1 VADIQKRGSYTPR
14 RSRERRAYQLVVT
27 GGIAGAVGVVSVVL
41 AVAGVLGWTLPVV
54 SIIVAVICAVMFRR
68 AVGPS

>member
-1 VADIQKRGSYTPR
+1 MADLQKRGGYTPR
-14 RSRERRAYQLVVT
+14 HVRERRAYQLTVT

-41 AVAGVLGWTLPVV
+41 AIAGVLGWALPVV

-68 AVGPS
+68 MVGPS